1 MPLRKYY
8 WAYLGL
14 YWLCNIIL
22 LLVSLMVEF
31 NSSLSFLTAFIAAIV
46 VGQLFV
52 KDHRRAPNAVE
63 KKRLVWASLAIS
75 WGSSLC
81 LTLVALAF
89 MAWAGE
95 DMAFF
100 SQIFASGGL
109 TSIVLVALVV
119 LLAISYGMIRWA
131 YGGITTRMAATSIK
145 NR

>member
-14 YWLCNIIL
+14 YWLFNIIL

-100 SQIFASGGL
+100 SQIFALGGL